1 LVKAVRLVK
10 PGQPVEM
17 QEVPIPR
24 IGARDVL
31 VRIKAAGVCHSDVH
45 YRAGVSPV
53 HPLPLTL
60 GHEVAGVVERVG
72 AEVTT
77 LDTGDRVCLHYM
89 VTCGDCIYCS
99 RGSEQFCSSGKML
112 GKDRDGGYAEYI
124 SVPARSVFRLPDEI
138 PFEHGAIMMCS
149 SATSFHALRKGRLQ
163 PGETVAVFGVGG
175 LGMSAVQLAKA
186 LGALD
191 VYAVDINPAKLEM
204 ADGFGAVPVNAA
216 GTDPVEEI
224 KRSTGGRGVDVA
236 LELIGLPL
244 TIQQA
249 VKSLAVFGRA
259 VVVGITDMPV
269 EIATYEDVMCK
280 EAELIGSSDHLASEL
295 PMLIELARRG
305 LLDLSDVVSGTL
317 PLDAGAINEA
327 MDRLERFGDDV
338 RLVITP

>member
-1 LVKAVRLVK
+1 MKAVRLVK
-10 PGQPVEM
+10 PGQPLEL
-17 QEVPIPR
+17 QEIPIPE
-24 IGARDVL
+24 IGTREVL
-31 VRIKAAGVCHSDVH
+31 VRVKAAGVCHSDVH

-53 HPLPLTL
+53 RPLPLTL
-60 GHEVAGVVERVG
+60 GHEVAGVVEGMG

-77 LDTGDRVCLHYM
+77 LNVGDRVCLHYM
-89 VTCGDCIYCS
+89 VTCGDCTYCS
-99 RGSEQFCSSGKML
+99 RGSEQFCTSGKML
-112 GKDRDGGYAEYI
+112 GKFRDGGYAEYVN
-124 SVPARSVFRLPDEI
+124 VPARSAFRLPDEI
-138 PFEHGAIMMCS
+138 SFEHGAIMMCS
-149 SATSFHALRKGRLQ
+149 SATSLHALRKGRLQ

-204 ADGFGAVPVNAA
+204 AEGFGAIPVNAA
-216 GTDPVEEI
+216 ETDPVEEI
-224 KRSTGGRGVDVA
+224 ERSTGDRGVDVA

-259 VVVGITDMPV
+259 VVVGITDAPV
-269 EIATYEDVMCK
+269 GIATYQDVMCK

-295 PMLIELARRG
+295 PTLIELARRG
-305 LLDLSDVVSGTL
+305 LLELSDVVTGTL